1 MKKQTIWFGM
11 MLALMAI
18 ALLTPIGAFAAG
30 RPDHDALPAPDPEA
44 LTTIVEFT
52 GHVERKDATIPG
64 DWVIDGRTV
73 HVSHQTYFN
82 VSPATI
88 LLGDYVQVIAKQ
100 KPDGVLLALSIRKM
114 QDQREVHFTGVIEE
128 IADARWVVDGKTVL
142 IVESTVILG
151 DEPDVG
157 DIADVL
163 ANETADGLVA
173 RRIVVTPGAH
183 AIFFPGII
191 KEMAEDAWVIQTPA
205 GEKSVKITADTVI
218 EGDAPDVGDMVKVWA
233 NVTPEGLIATRI
245 HVKDAPDEVH
255 FRGRIQE
262 MNDDSWVVAY
272 QRVKITEDTV
282 IEGDEPH
289 VGDVAE
295 VWAAPTSDGLV
306 AARIVVT
313 SPTRYAIVRGVVES
327 ISDTLWV
334 IDGREVGVN
343 EDTKIIGHPE
353 VGDQVIAVAQ
363 VADDGSLMARSI
375 HKIPNTPP
383 QDRVVF
389 SGFITEIQEPGN
401 EGDPTM
407 WVVTSRLEHNGEAQT
422 WTVWVSDET
431 DIVPDD
437 ADVQVGSWVKGYGE
451 TNEDGSVNALGVQVV
466 AAPRISF
473 AGEIQQRPKTGVIG
487 DWVIEGVTVH
497 VTDDTRVVGD
507 PANWNGYAQG
517 YGSLKPDGSVTAI
530 VIGPMPGH

>member
-64 DWVIDGRTV
+64 DWIIDGRTV
-73 HVSHQTYFN
+73 HVSHQTHFN

-88 LLGDYVQVIAKQ
+88 LIGDYVQVIAKQ

-128 IADARWVVDGKTVL
+128 IADAQWVVDGKTVL

-191 KEMAEDAWVIQTPA
+191 KKMAEDAWVIQTPA
-205 GEKSVKITADTVI
+205 GEKSIKITADTVI
-218 EGDAPDVGDMVKVWA
+218 EGDTPDVGDRVKVWA
-233 NVTPEGLIATRI
+233 NVTPDGLIATRI
-245 HVKDAPDEVH
+245 HVKDAPHEVH

-272 QRVKITEDTV
+272 QTVKITEDTV

-295 VWAAPTSDGLV
+295 VWAAPTPDGLV
-306 AARIVVT
+306 ATRIVVT

-363 VADDGSLMARSI
+363 VADDGTLMARSI
-375 HKIPNTPP
+375 YKIPNMPP

-422 WTVWVSDET
+422 WTVWVSDDT

-451 TNEDGSVNALGVQVV
+451 PNEDGSVNALGVQVV